1 MADELKMQLDLAGL
15 QRFLDEY
22 PGRAREAHSRMVT
35 SILNPLTGE
44 RVVVDLAKERG
55 RLRQR
60 VSLQPLPLGDDDDE
74 VVVLPCDVEPG
85 SS

>member
-1 MADELKMQLDLAGL
+1 MADELKMQFDLVGL

-22 PGRAREAHSRMVT
+22 PGRDRETPSRMVT

-44 RVVVDLAKERG
+44 RVVVDFAKERD

-60 VSLQPLPLGDDDDE
+60 VGLQPLPLGEDDDE